1 MLNPPDDPF
10 GACQTEQASK
20 WQQYAGTDLP
30 SSTDLF
36 PIFYRY
42 ARKDA
47 RILDVGCG
55 YGKTVL
61 RLFGEGFAGIHGID
75 VNTSGI
81 QVARETAR
89 QLGYHAL
96 VAQLQVANAL
106 SIPYPDAY
114 FDSIITQAFWTSI
127 LPHERAA
134 VCQEITRL
142 LKEGGMFYIAAWAQ
156 NWDLPIY
163 RERYLDGMNKGLGEG
178 AFEVKD
184 PQTGAVKYIA
194 YHYTDEQ
201 INDLCSQAGFT
212 LQDYQ
217 YVKATTQTGSLI
229 GCHVAM
235 YRK

>member
-1 MLNPPDDPF
+1 
-10 GACQTEQASK
+10 
-20 WQQYAGTDLP
+20 
-30 SSTDLF
+30 
-36 PIFYRY
+36 
-42 ARKDA
+42 
-47 RILDVGCG
+47 
-55 YGKTVL
+55 
-61 RLFGEGFAGIHGID
+61 
-75 VNTSGI
+75 
-81 QVARETAR
+81 
-89 QLGYHAL
+89 
-96 VAQLQVANAL
+96 
-106 SIPYPDAY
+106 
-114 FDSIITQAFWTSI
+114 
-127 LPHERAA
+127 
-134 VCQEITRL
+134 
-142 LKEGGMFYIAAWAQ
+142 MFYIAAWAQ